1 MEERASRLQSAYG
14 ELVKRKL
21 ASTKKDIAEKM
32 GASAP
37 NVSSAFNGDP
47 RVLTDRFLSRFNAAY
62 DNLFSMDWLLTGK
75 GEMLRNSGV
84 HQTSYGDHSPN
95 VNGDGNHF
103 GGCASI
109 DKAFATIDKS
119 LAQNENMLNALNA
132 ALAEISAQ
140 RELVAQSMAQTAMLI
155 NLLQN
160 QK

>member
-14 ELVKRKL
+14 ELLKRKL

-47 RVLTDRFLSRFNAAY
+47 RVLTDRFLSRFNAAF
-62 DNLFSMDWLLTGK
+62 DNLFNLDWLLTGD
-75 GEMLRNSGV
+75 GEMLKDAIV
-84 HQTSYGDHSPN
+84 QQTSYGDHSPN

-103 GGCASI
+103 GGG
-109 DKAFATIDKS
+109 DS
-119 LAQNENMLNALNA
+119 LDRSLDEIAEQRKLLER
-132 ALAEISAQ
+132 ALALLEKRDAQIDRLISLL
-140 RELVAQSMAQTAMLI
+140 ELQI
-155 NLLQN
+155 